1 MWQLDNRTPF
11 AAERSWVRDRDG
23 AEIWLVAV
31 KCTFGIK
38 PDGGTEIATEQPPIV
53 MAPEYMNPALP
64 GQSSLRYDSDM
75 VRTKTT
81 TDVVVVGH
89 AYAPRKKPVRELDVG
104 FRIGPLVKQLHITG
118 DRIWLGGSPSE
129 PLPFTK
135 LPLVY
140 ERAYGGY
147 DRATL
152 NTASPEWDARNPV
165 GIGFAVSASSA
176 GGQRLPNVEYRD
188 QLIRSWRDR
197 PRPAGFGPIGAHWQP
212 RGKLAGTYDDEWQ
225 QERFPLLP
233 DDFDDRHYQCVP
245 SDQQAR
251 KFLTGGETVRLVNL
265 TPAGILDF
273 RLPRLFLGF
282 ETSFY
287 TGEREIHDRPKLHT
301 VIIEPDFPRVSLV
314 WHSALPCHPKVL
326 KLKETRIFQ
335 KQLLSRRGPEDD
347 SEEEAA

>member
-1 MWQLDNRTPF
+1 MWHLDNRTPF

-38 PDGGTEIATEQPPIV
+38 PDGSTEIATEQPPVV
-53 MAPEYMNPALP
+53 MAPEYTNPAMP
-64 GQSSLRYDSDM
+64 GQSSLKYDSDM

-81 TDVVVVGH
+81 TDVVMLGH
-89 AYAPRKKPVRELDVG
+89 AYAPHSKPVKELDVG
-104 FRIGPLVKQLHITG
+104 FRVGPLVKQLHITG

-129 PLPFTK
+129 PRPFTK
-135 LPLVY
+135 MPVVY

-147 DRATL
+147 DRAML
-152 NTASPEWDARNPV
+152 NAASPQWDARNPV
-165 GIGFAVSASSA
+165 GIGFALSASSA

-197 PRPAGFGPIGAHWQP
+197 PRPAGFGAIGAHWQP
-212 RGKLAGTYDDEWQ
+212 RASFAGTYDDKWQ

-233 DDFDDRHYQCVP
+233 DDFDDRHYQSVP
-245 SDQQAR
+245 PDQQTSQ
-251 KFLTGGETVRLVNL
+251 FLTGGEMVRLVNL
-265 TPAGILDF
+265 TPTAIRDF
-273 RLPRLFLGF
+273 RLPRPFLGF
-282 ETSFY
+282 ETFFY
-287 TGEREIHDRPKLHT
+287 TGERRTHERPKLHT

-314 WHSALPCHPKVL
+314 WQTALPCHPKVL

-335 KQLLSRRGPEDD
+335 KQLFNRFRPEDQP
-347 SEEEAA
+347 EEDTP